1 MEKALRVLK
10 DRHSDCEMRVVC
22 GFSKLKSIADNIAE
36 VVKNAH
42 RVHFISANHFR
53 ALKLN
58 DFLEFYQEELRR
70 IISDYD
76 SIMEHVPAEGNQQTN
91 KQHQWQ
97 IEIKQLPRAGAQSDI
112 RARHMTNKILRARH

>member
-76 SIMEHVPAEGNQQTN
+76 SIMEDVPAEGNVR
-91 KQHQWQ
+91 
-97 IEIKQLPRAGAQSDI
+97 EG
-112 RARHMTNKILRARH
+112 ILRAFEKCSKSGKKEILVVTGSVFIMEEAREVLGF